1 MTKPHYP
8 FKYQLIQGLDYN
20 LTDAD
25 RLVSE
30 LSELLTEDC
39 TDVLYNARNN
49 VELTY
54 VKILQSVN
62 ADDRLLFLEKQK
74 CGVLGLFRIAS
85 NYSVAFRRILQS
97 LRSAERMQLLKMKDS
112 INRMSILQW
121 AAVQSM
127 DRGSE
132 MLEVIFKS
140 VSEEERY
147 NLLQRDKELTLIH
160 SACFHGDTRMLE
172 VMIRLTKEEAW
183 YKLLQIPDVHL
194 RQTPLHWSASN
205 NQTQAIKTIADSV
218 TTLRMVYLLKV
229 TENDGYTPLQLAKY
243 GGKQA
248 AAKLLQDYQTKALI
262 DVAIQQTDA
271 TGTNIRLL
279 YEYLSCLLVGYFPR
293 LNQ

>member
-1 MTKPHYP
+1 MYPMTLNDNGGFTCNLNK

-30 LSELLTEDC
+30 LSELLTEDS

-54 VKILQSVN
+54 VILQSVN

-74 CGVLGLFRIAS
+74 CGVLGLFCIAS

-112 INRMSILQW
+112 VNRMSILQW

-140 VSEEERY
+140 ISEEERY
-147 NLLQRDKELTLIH
+147 ILLQRDKELTLIH
-160 SACFHGDTRMLE
+160 SACFHGDTRML
-172 VMIRLTKEEAW
+172 
-183 YKLLQIPDVHL
+183 
-194 RQTPLHWSASN
+194 
-205 NQTQAIKTIADSV
+205 
-218 TTLRMVYLLKV
+218 
-229 TENDGYTPLQLAKY
+229 
-243 GGKQA
+243 
-248 AAKLLQDYQTKALI
+248 
-262 DVAIQQTDA
+262 
-271 TGTNIRLL
+271 
-279 YEYLSCLLVGYFPR
+279 
-293 LNQ
+293 